1 MRQRFCSLFKGI
13 SQSRLHLDL
22 ALLLAILFIA
32 FSYLVQFA
40 FNPAG
45 AMQGDSAQYGAVQ
58 PRDWELLS
66 FTGQSLRNWPPVLLY
81 LLFESNVVKVFFQFL
96 ISFFAATLILV
107 QISSQFAGKIRLL
120 LFVLFASLIT
130 TPQVMNWNS
139 VLLSESILLS
149 ITLLFVVSLRSFIS
163 SGGKLA
169 FWPLILSSYLWCI
182 LKTTNVLVLFL
193 IVISLLLLIG
203 VRVLQIQMITGHWL
217 RVGGSIAIAGLLIM
231 TLINQPNQEFNRGIS
246 YKAYAAIAVLTDV
259 NPRAGLLHAELSK
272 VDELKCLEI
281 GNPKSYE
288 FYASKMGGE
297 CQESKL
303 WISQNFYQWYAKYLM
318 SHPQEPIQLAAAGF
332 IAGNSPVSL
341 YAPHLSILPKPMQ
354 DLFFGERNFALR
366 NLGFQPYGEYETEE
380 YDRSGMEVVVPI
392 LAWLGIAF
400 TLLLLLLSRKSLR
413 GLLRAKAVKL
423 DFILVAAGVAGVSV
437 NSIAVPTEWFR
448 ENIYFFTLI
457 YMSLIYLIGDLR
469 EAIRNSEIHKV

>member
-1 MRQRFCSLFKGI
+1 MRQRFGSLFQGF
-13 SQSRLHLDL
+13 SVSRLNLDL
-22 ALLLAILFIA
+22 ALLLAILFMA

-45 AMQGDSAQYGAVQ
+45 AMQGDSGQYGAVQ
-58 PRDWELLS
+58 PRDWDLLS

-81 LLFESNVVKVFFQFL
+81 LLFESNVAKVFFQFL
-96 ISFFAATLILV
+96 ISFLAATLILV

-149 ITLLFVVSLRSFIS
+149 VTLLFVVSLRSFIS

-182 LKTTNVLVLFL
+182 LKTTNVVVLFL

-203 VRVLQIQMITGHWL
+203 VRVLRIQMTTGHWL
-217 RVGGSIAIAGLLIM
+217 RVGGSIAIAGLLIV

-272 VDELKCLEI
+272 INELQCLEI

-288 FYASKMGGE
+288 FYASKLGGE

-303 WISQNFYQWYAKYLM
+303 WISQNFYQWYAKYLL

-341 YAPHLSILPKPMQ
+341 YAPHLSILPKPIQ

-380 YDRSGMEVVVPI
+380 YDRSGMEVVVPM
-392 LAWLGIAF
+392 LAWLGVAF
-400 TLLLLLLSRKSLR
+400 ALLLTLLSRKSLR
-413 GLLRAKAVKL
+413 CLLRSKAVKL
-423 DFILVAAGVAGVSV
+423 DYILVATGVAGVSI

-457 YMSLIYLIGDLR
+457 YVSLIYLIGDLY
-469 EAIRNSEIHKV
+469 SEFKRHRSATG